1 MIKWRHRFSGKIIII
16 ILAAFHATACQ
27 NSSDNAELSLDEV
40 PEFTPEQII
49 SSDHIDSLYFGF
61 LGINSSFLPDGDV
74 LLTVWDPSIL
84 VRSNADFTEIKAIT
98 NVGRGPGEMLSTGVP
113 STNISIHISTID
125 QFQQKIL
132 VFNENLKIA
141 NEYVPTAFDDYMVSR
156 VFTFS
161 NEQTI
166 FEMASSI
173 FSSIG
178 KERYKV
184 LVQYDN
190 ENELYKDSIKIFTKP
205 YAPIG
210 DLLASGSGSAMAVPY
225 SNDQFVESHPTRNT
239 LFLFDTRTNI
249 IAEINADFDTL
260 NTISVNLP
268 REKLSQSEKD
278 SLKTELS
285 SEEWKSIEPYLPE
298 YKAVA
303 DKMLL
308 SENHIWLESN
318 LDAQFTKWFVL
329 NLKGEIE
336 QIVNLPK
343 GSMLTHISEHHLGV
357 RLDDVTFALYEPV
370 DL

>member
-1 MIKWRHRFSGKIIII
+1 MGKTTFLLLPLIFFFS
-16 ILAAFHATACQ
+16 CQ
-27 NSSDNAELSLDEV
+27 HSTNHSEFSLDDIPV
-40 PEFTPEQII
+40 TTPQQIA
-49 SSDHIDSLYFGF
+49 SFDHIDSLYFGF
-61 LGINSSFLPDGDV
+61 VGINSMSLSNGEFV
-74 LLTVWDPSIL
+74 LALWDPSQL
-84 VRSNADFTEIKAIT
+84 VKLDARLSQIKAMT
-98 NVGRGPGEMLSTGVP
+98 KTGRGPGEILSTGLP
-113 STNISIHISTID
+113 TINSDNFISTFD
-125 QFQQKIL
+125 QFQNKVL
-132 VFNENLKIA
+132 VFDENLKIA

-190 ENELYKDSIKIFTKP
+190 ENEVYKDSIKIFTKP

-225 SNDQFVESHPTRNT
+225 SNNQFVESHPARNT

-268 REKLSQSEKD
+268 REKLSLSEKD

-298 YKAVA
+298 YKAIA
-303 DKMLL
+303 NKMIL
-308 SENHIWLESN
+308 SNNHIWLESN
-318 LDAQFTKWFVL
+318 LDAEFTKWFIL
-329 NLKGEIE
+329 DMNGNIKK
-336 QIVNLPK
+336 IVNLPK
-343 GSMLTHISEHHLGV
+343 DSRLTHISDQHLGI
-357 RLDDVTFALYEPV
+357 RLDDVTFALFEPIT
-370 DL
+370 DLQD